1 MKEMN
6 EMKIRYFAK
15 RLMIIILSILFLSCC
30 VFAVRYF
37 TKDFGQSKNKD
48 VEWNIGV
55 VGSGSKYTAK
65 IELKDA
71 RWKELTADQRNNI
84 VEECLDT
91 ADLEDSNNKQFK
103 MIGIDKTT
111 NKKIF
116 TYDSITQ
123 NTNFCD

>member
-1 MKEMN
+1 
-6 EMKIRYFAK
+6 MKIRYFAK